1 MQKALPNHFQ
11 ASMINTQE
19 DISIRSEE
27 VQEILGTPPGWLT
40 RWGSTLALVAF
51 VVLGWT
57 GYLLKYPDAIQ
68 GSIRVTTAEPP
79 RKLVAE
85 QAGFIA
91 ELLVVNEDTVEQNE
105 PLLVLRNSA
114 KTGDVL
120 TLENILDGIKR
131 LDDASLYELKLPMD
145 LILDEP
151 LQEAFFDFI
160 KKQEALRSDATGRY
174 DNQSTSQLNR
184 RIEKARALIESEKR
198 QKENL
203 NKDLAIVRERYQR
216 EQNLYSSKLITLD
229 DVRETQTQVLAVE
242 RNIQSLESS
251 IKNKQFEIEIMR
263 GEISGMQRGSRQGRS
278 NASNDLK
285 ESFNRMQGKVEEWK
299 KNYLLISPLEGI
311 VVFSNENIGAGQY
324 VSKEKDLMSVYPVNT
339 KDIIGRIALD
349 FDGSGKVEVGQKVVV
364 KFNSY
369 PFPEFGAVMGS
380 VASKGKVASN
390 GKIPIV
396 IEFPKGLRTTTG
408 RILEPVQE
416 MLGTAEII
424 TEEKRFIEWIFENLR
439 RKLS

>member
-1 MQKALPNHFQ
+1 MTNP
-11 ASMINTQE
+11 QE

-57 GYLLKYPDAIQ
+57 GYLLKYPDTID
-68 GSIRVTTAEPP
+68 GDIRVSTAEPP

-85 QAGFIA
+85 QPGFIA
-91 ELLVVNEDTVEQNE
+91 EVLVMNEDTVSKDQS
-105 PLLVLRNSA
+105 LMVLRNSA
-114 KTGDVL
+114 KHEDVQ
-120 TLENILDGIKR
+120 TLENMLIQVKQ
-131 LDDASLYELKLPMD
+131 LDDASLSALELPGD
-145 LILDEP
+145 LILDES
-151 LQEAFFDFI
+151 LQEAFFDFV
-160 KKQEALRSDATGRY
+160 KKQEALRSEATGRY
-174 DNQSTSQLNR
+174 DNQSVSQLRR

-198 QKENL
+198 QKASME
-203 NKDLAIVRERYQR
+203 KDLAIVQERFGR
-216 EQNLYSSKLITLD
+216 IQNLYSAKLTTLD
-229 DVRETQTQVLAVE
+229 QVREVQTALSRVE
-242 RNIQSLESS
+242 RDVQTLESS

-263 GEISGMQRGSRQGRS
+263 DEINGVQRGSREGKS

-285 ESFNRMQGKVEEWK
+285 ESFNRLQGKIEEWK
-299 KNYLLISPLEGI
+299 KKYLLISPLDGI
-311 VVFSNENIGAGQY
+311 VVFMEENIGSGQY
-324 VSKEKDLMSVYPVNT
+324 VSKEKELMSVYPVNT

-349 FDGSGKVEVGQKVVV
+349 FDGSGKVQVGQKVIV

-369 PFPEFGAVMGS
+369 PFPEFGAVTGTVS
-380 VASKGKVASN
+380 SKGKVASN

-396 IEFPKGLRTTTG
+396 IQFPKGLKTTTG
-408 RILEPVQE
+408 LTLEPVQE
-416 MLGTAEII
+416 MLGKAEII